1 MNLTNIDKLNIII
14 DQGMFEPISVNQNS
28 DENER
33 SDYKI
38 IYLMN
43 DTVESFLVFKNAKC
57 TGEYIE
63 KFEGFT
69 DIELEKRDDGY
80 VLIVKQE
87 QTYFLIFF
95 DDIEIEN
102 HYYNYG
108 SIGHFWIKRYE
119 HLRVLEYQT
128 AIVWDKMCYLGEGAC
143 TAEELKIAS
152 LKQFPPLNY
161 CSYPCVSDI
170 YQVPLEDKWHL
181 SEDANEFMIE
191 LAENAGDD
199 DLKRM
204 LLDYGKNPTV
214 RNAKRLAKIFRLKK
228 HRKVVM
234 MLMEYIKKAAS
245 VYPDRKFNKNVEE
258 NKSLLMKKAFERK
271 KELEDNKR
279 EAVVYREEP
288 FVYDC
293 DGVEFNVYIMIWK
306 NGIRN
311 SRVEI
316 EKIEL

>member
-14 DQGMFEPISVNQNS
+14 EQGMFEPVSVNQNS

-57 TGEYIE
+57 TGEYNA

-108 SIGHFWIKRYE
+108 NTGHFWIKKYE
-119 HLRVLEYQT
+119 HLRVLEYQA
-128 AIVWDKMCYLGEGAC
+128 AIVWDKMCYLGEGSC
-143 TAEELKIAS
+143 TDEELRIAS

-191 LAENAGDD
+191 LAENAGDV
-199 DLKRM
+199 DLKQM
-204 LLDYGKNPTV
+204 LLEYGKNPTV
-214 RNAKRLAKIFRLKK
+214 RNAKKLAKIFRLKK

-258 NKSLLMKKAFERK
+258 NKSLLMKKANERK
-271 KELEDNKR
+271 KELEENKR
-279 EAVVYREEP
+279 EAVIYKEEP

-306 NGIRN
+306 NGLIN
-311 SRVEI
+311 SGVEI

>member
-1 MNLTNIDKLNIII
+1 M
-14 DQGMFEPISVNQNS
+14 
-28 DENER
+28 
-33 SDYKI
+33 
-38 IYLMN
+38 
-43 DTVESFLVFKNAKC
+43 
-57 TGEYIE
+57 
-63 KFEGFT
+63 
-69 DIELEKRDDGY
+69 
-80 VLIVKQE
+80 
-87 QTYFLIFF
+87 
-95 DDIEIEN
+95 
-102 HYYNYG
+102 
-108 SIGHFWIKRYE
+108 
-119 HLRVLEYQT
+119 
-128 AIVWDKMCYLGEGAC
+128 
-143 TAEELKIAS
+143 
-152 LKQFPPLNY
+152 
-161 CSYPCVSDI
+161 
-170 YQVPLEDKWHL
+170 PLEDKWHL

>member
-14 DQGMFEPISVNQNS
+14 EQGMFEPVSVNQNS

-43 DTVESFLVFKNAKC
+43 DTVESFLVFKNAKS
-57 TGEYIE
+57 TGEYNA

-108 SIGHFWIKRYE
+108 NTGHFWIKKYE
-119 HLRVLEYQT
+119 HLRVLEYQA
-128 AIVWDKMCYLGEGAC
+128 AIVWDKMCYLGEGSC
-143 TAEELKIAS
+143 TDEELRIAS

-191 LAENAGDD
+191 LAENAGDV
-199 DLKRM
+199 DLKQM
-204 LLDYGKNPTV
+204 LLEYGKNPTV
-214 RNAKRLAKIFRLKK
+214 RNAKKLAKIFRLKK

-258 NKSLLMKKAFERK
+258 NKSLLMKKANERK
-271 KELEDNKR
+271 KELEENKR
-279 EAVVYREEP
+279 EAVIYKEEP

-306 NGIRN
+306 NGLIN
-311 SRVEI
+311 SGVEI